1 MPNIEFECLKHDV
14 MDFTL
19 LQRMIDDGYVHV
31 NKHPQAE
38 LYIYNYTAAAQYDVI
53 WNEITLQCRGLIMD
67 NHKRIVARPLR
78 KFFNLEETKK
88 VNIPNEAFEVY
99 EKLDGSLG
107 ILYFL
112 NGQPYIASRG
122 SFSSEQAQKA
132 TEILHQK
139 YISIFEQLNPE
150 WTYIFEIIYPSN
162 RIVVDYGDMEDLIL
176 LAILDTQTGKDIEL
190 MEIGFPLVKKYNG
203 ISDYNQLKLL
213 EEDNREGFVIKF
225 ENGYRVKVKF
235 EEYKRLHYIL
245 TNVSNISIWEH
256 LKAGDTL
263 NEILH
268 LVPDEF
274 YNWVRKTEANLRTQF
289 KAIEDKCR
297 QEFKIYPTRKETAEY
312 FKTCTYPNILFKM
325 MDNKDYSSTIWRML
339 RPEFE
344 KPFRD

>member
-1 MPNIEFECLKHDV
+1 
-14 MDFTL
+14 MDFKL
-19 LQRMIDDGYVHV
+19 LQQMIDDGYVHV

-38 LYIYNYTAAAQYDVI
+38 LYIYNYTTAAQYNVI

-67 NHKRIVARPLR
+67 NHKNIIARPLR
-78 KFFNLEETKK
+78 KFFNLEESTKVK
-88 VNIPNEAFEVY
+88 IPNEPFEVY

-112 NGQPYIASRG
+112 NEKPYIASRG
-122 SFSSEQAQKA
+122 SFSSEQALKA

-139 YISIFEQLNPE
+139 YSSIFGKLNPN

-162 RIVVDYGDMEDLIL
+162 RIVVDYGDTEDLIL
-176 LAILDTQTGKDIEL
+176 LAIVETQTGKDVEL
-190 MEIGFPLVKKYNG
+190 IDIGFPLVKRYDG
-203 ISDYNQLKLL
+203 ITDFNKLQQL
-213 EEDNREGFVIKF
+213 EEDNREGFVVKF
-225 ENGYRVKVKF
+225 KNGYRVKVKF

-256 LKAGDTL
+256 LKAGETL
-263 NEILH
+263 DEVLH

-274 YNWVRKTEANLRTQF
+274 YDWVRKTEANLHAQF

-297 QEFKIYPTRKETAEY
+297 QEFKVHPTRRATAEY
-312 FKTCTYPNILFKM
+312 FKTCTYPSILFKM
-325 MDNKDYSSTIWRML
+325 MDNKDYSATIWRMV

-344 KPFRD
+344 KPFKE